1 MAENKTISQI
11 KVGNE
16 IYDIKSN
23 NEYGVNYDEANESL
37 KFSPVIDNRLI
48 TKTEVNNET
57 NFYTGTI
64 KSVNGVAAIDILSK
78 FNSLLNNGGDPTD
91 SLPSGSIVWYQP
103 PRDINGKAVH
113 INSDGAAEY
122 TTSIFKIYIFYLPFY
137 FYVDPIQIQ
146 SIVPIYSYSGGTGEK
161 TVYWTQ
167 FMLLTDPSG
176 INQDIPD
183 DNWSFRIFTT
193 KLTGKLA

>member
-57 NFYTGTI
+57 NFYTGTL
-64 KSVNGVAAIDILSK
+64 KSVNGVSALDIASTVS
-78 FNSLLNNGGDPTD
+78 SLLNNGGDPTD
-91 SLPSGSIVWYQP
+91 SLPSGSIVWSQP

-113 INSDGAAEY
+113 INGDGVEEY
-122 TTSIFKIYIFYLPFY
+122 TTSIFKIYVASLPFY

-146 SIVPIYSYSGGTGEK
+146 SIVPIYSGGAGEK

-167 FMLLTDPSG
+167 FRLLTDSSG

-183 DNWSFRIFTT
+183 DNWSFSIFTT